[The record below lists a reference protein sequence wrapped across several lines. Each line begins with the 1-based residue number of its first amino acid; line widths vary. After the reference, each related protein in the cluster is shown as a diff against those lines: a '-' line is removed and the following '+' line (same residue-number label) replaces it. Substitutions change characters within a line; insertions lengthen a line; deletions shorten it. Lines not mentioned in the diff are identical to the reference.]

1 MKTFFTPLN
10 TILLLGAAQG
20 FTLAVILTFKK
31 KGNQNAN
38 RILAGILFFLSFAI
52 IFHSL
57 SHALI
62 LPFLKTHALI
72 IGVASVLIGPLL
84 YLYVKALT
92 SFEFKMSRTDL
103 FHFLPFFLCG
113 VVVFLH
119 LFFGVDPNG
128 RLIRTLIN
136 AISFSLFGFYLILA
150 NFRLIS
156 YSRTIKDNFSDIKK
170 INLYWLRIFIFL
182 LTQFL
187 IFIAIFD
194 LFFQTKSWDLIWL
207 VSCIIIY
214 IICYVGLI
222 QPVIFS
228 GPVLESGVG
237 LVKTKKKY
245 QKSSLSGKMA
255 DQYRNQLQSQMN
267 EKKWFL
273 DQNISLSDLAEKMG
287 VSIHHLSQVINEK
300 LGLNFYDF
308 INSLRIAEAK
318 KRLTDPRY
326 RHLSIAS
333 IGFEVGFNSLSAFN
347 GAFKKFTNLT
357 PSQYK
362 DQ

>member
-1 MKTFFTPLN
+1 
-10 TILLLGAAQG
+10 
-20 FTLAVILTFKK
+20 
-31 KGNQNAN
+31 
-38 RILAGILFFLSFAI
+38 
-52 IFHSL
+52 
-57 SHALI
+57 
-62 LPFLKTHALI
+62 
-72 IGVASVLIGPLL
+72 
-84 YLYVKALT
+84 
-92 SFEFKMSRTDL
+92 MSGSD
-103 FHFLPFFLCG
+103 FIHFSPFFLC
-113 VVVFLH
+113 VVAGFLH
-119 LFFGVDPNG
+119 LLFEIDSKG

-150 NFRLIS
+150 NLRLIS

-170 INLYWLRIFIFL
+170 INLYWLRVLIFL
-182 LTQFL
+182 LTLFL

-194 LFFQTKSWDLIWL
+194 LFFKTKSWDLIWL

-214 IICYVGLI
+214 IICYMGLI

-228 GPVLESGVG
+228 GPVLESGAG

-245 QKSSLSGKMA
+245 QKSSLSGEIA
-255 DQYRNQLQSQMN
+255 DQYTNQLQLLMK

-287 VSIHHLSQVINEK
+287 VSIHHLSQVLNEK

-318 KRLTDPRY
+318 KRLTDPRT

-333 IGFEVGFNSLSAFN
+333 IGFAVGFNSLSAFN

-357 PSQYK
+357 PSQYRE
-362 DQ
+362 Q